1 MQTESNQ
8 MQKEKLELD
17 LKFQISKLQR
27 LRDQIKTWVA
37 GSEVKDKSILIENRK
52 LIETQMEKFKASE
65 KEKWSKALSKDFIQA
80 HRQAPKET
88 EKLEVQ
94 AILSSM
100 LEELARQVEHTEV
113 EMAGLSAAMEKKNKA
128 ELASKVDELSKLN
141 ARRNWHISR
150 LVIVMQLLKNGTL
163 STEAV
168 ENLKEDV
175 SYFVECNM
183 VRRSIFRCVAYNYIP
198 MKDEDFE
205 EDEGIYDDLNLE
217 EQEEALG
224 THYNDILGDEK
235 SMPSDVPPQT
245 KDLAKGKSP
254 SQDDDPHMSPV
265 LQ

>member
-1 MQTESNQ
+1 
-8 MQKEKLELD
+8 
-17 LKFQISKLQR
+17 
-27 LRDQIKTWVA
+27 
-37 GSEVKDKSILIENRK
+37 
-52 LIETQMEKFKASE
+52 MEKFKASE

-100 LEELARQVEHTEV
+100 LEELVRQVEHTEV
-113 EMAGLSAAMEKKNKA
+113 EMAGISAAMEKKNKT

-150 LVIVMQLLKNGTL
+150 LVIVLQLLKNVTL

-168 ENLKEDV
+168 ENLKEEV

-183 VRRSIFRCVAYNYIP
+183 
-198 MKDEDFE
+198 DEDFE

-224 THYNDILGDEK
+224 THYNDILGNEK

-254 SQDDDPHMSPV
+254 SQDDDPHMV
-265 LQ
+265 HLHLRYFFII